1 MFTGRVTSSIIP
13 KDSGLPLLQI
23 PSNYPDNPFQRV
35 LLSWIITELDRRVDG
50 HLSRREVQGVF
61 NRSGGDIVSKHLK
74 ELVKDGWIRLRKPS
88 AGMEANHYEYGRRL
102 MPKSV
107 NRASALHLAST
118 LFGDSGLLTPLM
130 SSPAIGTNFLGTN
143 GLLVL
148 GILRCSSS
156 KLSPLEIFKY
166 APVFMARSTIDNR
179 LKKLLEAG
187 LVVEEDKHWSL
198 TPDFDRALTKYETES
213 GAIARFVRNQ
223 NIFEVEREK
232 LGLFVK
238 NGKLT
243 HAEVTQLKKD
253 ACICCGKKGGAMEV
267 EHFPPRHWGG
277 FDHIDL
283 CWGIHKKC
291 NNRYSSK
298 IKKYQLPTLDKSVQI
313 TLDEN
318 TDIRQIVVAVL
329 EASIKRFY
337 KAFDEGRD
345 DEAVRVAAH
354 AASIWCAVV
363 ERSIPIRV
371 KRLRNGVPKPATY
384 TPSGRSVRKS
394 TGEIGERFVS
404 SELIRDWP
412 EGPANNFSIY

>member
-1 MFTGRVTSSIIP
+1 
-13 KDSGLPLLQI
+13 
-23 PSNYPDNPFQRV
+23 
-35 LLSWIITELDRRVDG
+35 
-50 HLSRREVQGVF
+50 
-61 NRSGGDIVSKHLK
+61 
-74 ELVKDGWIRLRKPS
+74 
-88 AGMEANHYEYGRRL
+88 MEANHYEYGRRL

-130 SSPAIGTNFLGTN
+130 SSAAIGTNFLGTN

-156 KLSPLEIFKY
+156 KLSPLEIFNY

-187 LVVEEDKHWSL
+187 LVVEEDKYWSL
-198 TPDFDRALTKYETES
+198 TTDFDRALTKYETES
-213 GAIARFVRNQ
+213 GAIARFERNQ
-223 NIFEVEREK
+223 NIFKVEREK
-232 LGLFVK
+232 LGLFIK

-243 HAEVTQLKKD
+243 HAEETHLKKER
-253 ACICCGKKGGAMEV
+253 CICCGKNKGKMEI

-277 FDHIDL
+277 YDHIDL

-291 NNRYSSK
+291 NNNYSNK
-298 IKKYQLPTLDKSVQI
+298 IKKYKLPELDKSIQI

-318 TDIRQIVVAVL
+318 TDIRQVVVAVL
-329 EASIKRFY
+329 ETSIKRFY

-345 DEAVRVAAH
+345 EEAVQVAAH
-354 AASIWCAVV
+354 ATALWRAVV
-363 ERSIPIRV
+363 EQSIPIRV

-384 TPSGRSVRKS
+384 TTSGRAVRKS
-394 TGEIGERFVS
+394 TGEIGERFIS
-404 SELIRDWP
+404 SELMRDWP
-412 EGPANNFSIY
+412 EGPARSSIAPRN